1 MKFYRFQF
9 WQQSWSASSV
19 HASSKP
25 GRAGCKERACS
36 RGHAR
41 LFNWRMRLPDSRFF
55 IYSTSVFASHFF
67 FIIKDIFF
75 YLFFFCNK
83 QHILVWKFRLNEI
96 CIQWIKTSPAPIFLL
111 CGVDGFRCRPVVPGC
126 IGYAMEH
133 PDFGRSVNPISI
145 RGTDYAQLIT
155 TGTPG
160 FSDLLTAL
168 RWGLREWV
176 GGGVASDCPP
186 QLMHYIRPIFL
197 F

>member
-1 MKFYRFQF
+1 MNRKVASLRLSRLVARF
-9 WQQSWSASSV
+9 
-19 HASSKP
+19 
-25 GRAGCKERACS
+25 
-36 RGHAR
+36 RG
-41 LFNWRMRLPDSRFF
+41 
-55 IYSTSVFASHFF
+55 
-67 FIIKDIFF
+67 
-75 YLFFFCNK
+75 
-83 QHILVWKFRLNEI
+83 
-96 CIQWIKTSPAPIFLL
+96 
-111 CGVDGFRCRPVVPGC
+111 VVPGGA
-126 IGYAMEH
+126 IAPPYL
-133 PDFGRSVNPISI
+133 GRSVNPISI